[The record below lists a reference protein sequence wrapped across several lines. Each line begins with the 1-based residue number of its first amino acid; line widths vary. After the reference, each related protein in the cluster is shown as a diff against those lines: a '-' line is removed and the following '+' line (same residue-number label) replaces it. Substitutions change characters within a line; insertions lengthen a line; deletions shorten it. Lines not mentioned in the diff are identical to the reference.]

1 VPRFLHQ
8 RSTPARL
15 LAVLI
20 FCTVLPALVLAGYG
34 IKGLLE
40 ADTVHNAALR
50 TQREHSATSLRHT
63 LHSHAELLLESLDA
77 TTATICKE
85 EQWLQNAE
93 ACGRALLAHSNRLS
107 GLLLVSPEGEV
118 LFPPAEE
125 DAEPSPRL
133 RALKLLM
140 GSDTEPGGTGFVL
153 RELRSDTLSV
163 VAGAGRIGPLRIL
176 VSLNL
181 ESLRGEWRP
190 MVSAFNRSNPTLRA
204 RIVGADYIADE
215 AAPATRWQA
224 SLSPWLPEQWLS
236 VASVP
241 LALNGPS
248 TGHRMWLQIAVIIA
262 LVLIIAAA
270 VKVAIDTLSH
280 EVRLARMKSDFVSNV
295 SHELRT
301 PLTTIRIMAEMLAL
315 GAVSGGEKQ
324 AEYHRNIVSEAERL
338 TRLIN
343 NVLDF
348 ARIEEGRKKF
358 DFGMGD
364 VGDVV
369 FEVVRIVGDY
379 ARKEGFEITTSVAD
393 DLPATSFDRDAVI
406 QALINL
412 TANAV
417 KYSEEDKR
425 IEVGARNERDSIV
438 LWVADHGPG
447 VDPQELPHLFEKFYR
462 GGEHLTREIGGTG
475 LGLAIVQHIVHAH
488 GGKVSARSTPGEGS
502 TFEILLPVRQEEQ
515 AMSAEGRR

>member
-1 VPRFLHQ
+1 
-8 RSTPARL
+8 
-15 LAVLI
+15 
-20 FCTVLPALVLAGYG
+20 
-34 IKGLLE
+34 
-40 ADTVHNAALR
+40 
-50 TQREHSATSLRHT
+50 
-63 LHSHAELLLESLDA
+63 
-77 TTATICKE
+77 
-85 EQWLQNAE
+85 
-93 ACGRALLAHSNRLS
+93 
-107 GLLLVSPEGEV
+107 
-118 LFPPAEE
+118 
-125 DAEPSPRL
+125 
-133 RALKLLM
+133 
-140 GSDTEPGGTGFVL
+140 
-153 RELRSDTLSV
+153 
-163 VAGAGRIGPLRIL
+163 
-176 VSLNL
+176 
-181 ESLRGEWRP
+181 
-190 MVSAFNRSNPTLRA
+190 
-204 RIVGADYIADE
+204 
-215 AAPATRWQA
+215 
-224 SLSPWLPEQWLS
+224 

>member
-1 VPRFLHQ
+1 MPRFLLQ
-8 RSTPARL
+8 RSTPVRL

-20 FCTVLPALVLAGYG
+20 VCTVVPALVLAGFG

-50 TQREHSATSLRHT
+50 AQREHSGQVLRST
-63 LHSHAELLLESLDA
+63 LHSHGELLLESLEA

-85 EQWLQNAE
+85 EQWRDNAE
-93 ACGRALLAHSNRLS
+93 ACGRALLAHSERLS
-107 GLLLVSPEGEV
+107 EMLITNPEGDV
-118 LFPPAEE
+118 LFPSVETGT
-125 DAEPSPRL
+125 EPSPQL
-133 RALKLLM
+133 RALALLASSESK
-140 GSDTEPGGTGFVL
+140 GPGGTGFAL
-153 RELRSDTLSV
+153 RGLRSDTTSV
-163 VAGAGRIGPLRIL
+163 VAGAGRIGSLRVL
-176 VSLNL
+176 VSLDVA
-181 ESLRGEWRP
+181 SLRDEWRP
-190 MVSAFNRSNPTLRA
+190 MVSAFNRTNPALSA
-204 RIVGADYIADE
+204 RIV
-215 AAPATRWQA
+215 AASEVGEVPAATQWQA
-224 SLSPWLPEQWLS
+224 SLSPWLPEQWLT

-241 LALNGPS
+241 LALNGL
-248 TGHRMWLQIAVIIA
+248 TTAQRMWLQIALIIA
-262 LVLIIAAA
+262 LVLIVAAA
-270 VKVAIDTLSH
+270 VKVAIETLSH

-315 GAVSGGEKQ
+315 GAVAGGEKQ

-364 VGDVV
+364 IGDVI

-417 KYSEEDKR
+417 KYSEDDKR
-425 IEVGARNERDSIV
+425 IEVGARTERDTIV

-447 VDPQELPHLFEKFYR
+447 IDPEELPNLFEKFYR

-475 LGLAIVQHIVHAH
+475 LGLSIVQHIVHAH

-502 TFEILLPVRQEEQ
+502 TFEISLPVRHQEQ
-515 AMSAEGRR
+515 TTSAEGRR